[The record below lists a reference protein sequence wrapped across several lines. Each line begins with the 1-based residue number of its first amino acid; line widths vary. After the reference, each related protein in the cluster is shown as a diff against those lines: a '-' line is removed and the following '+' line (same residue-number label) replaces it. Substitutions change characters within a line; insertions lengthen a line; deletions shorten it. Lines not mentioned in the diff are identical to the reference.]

1 MNKKIILLDS
11 IRSMQN
17 VWAIFRNADSA
28 WFDKVILTW
37 NCPYPPRNDISKT
50 ALWAEKWIDW
60 EFYKNPIEILEKLKK
75 ENYKIF
81 SIELTPSS
89 IDYRNLQKE
98 KNNNICLIMWN
109 EVAWV
114 SEEILKLSDKN
125 YIIPMLWK
133 KESLNVSVAAWI
145 AMYALVD

>member
-1 MNKKIILLDS
+1 MAKKIILLDS

-17 VWAIFRNADSA
+17 VGAIFRNADSA

-50 ALWAEKWIDW
+50 ALGAENWIDW
-60 EFYKNPIEILEKLKK
+60 EFYKNWIEILEKLKK
-75 ENYKIF
+75 EWYKIF
-81 SIELTPSS
+81 SIELTPES
-89 IDYRNLQKE
+89 IDYRELVKE
-98 KNNNICLIMWN
+98 KEENICLIMWN
-109 EVAWV
+109 EVSWV
-114 SEEILKLSDKN
+114 RKDFLEKSDKN

>member
-1 MNKKIILLDS
+1 MTKKIILLDS

-37 NCPYPPRNDISKT
+37 NSPYPPRWDISKT
-50 ALWAEKWIDW
+50 ALWAENWIDW
-60 EFYKNPIEILEKLKK
+60 EFYQNWLEVLKKLKK
-75 ENYKIF
+75 EWYKIF
-81 SIELTPSS
+81 SIELTPES
-89 IDYRNLQKE
+89 IDYRKLTKE
-98 KNNNICLIMWN
+98 KNKNICLIMWN
-109 EVAWV
+109 EVNWV
-114 SEEILKLSDKN
+114 RKEFLDISDKN
-125 YIIPMLWK
+125 FIIPMLGK